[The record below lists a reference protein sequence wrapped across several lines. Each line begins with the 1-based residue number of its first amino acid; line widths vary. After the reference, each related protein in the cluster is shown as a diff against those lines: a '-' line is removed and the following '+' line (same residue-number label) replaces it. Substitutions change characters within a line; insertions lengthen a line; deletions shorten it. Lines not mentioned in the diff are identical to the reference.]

1 MPAATAN
8 LQATAPPRRLLEI
21 DGLRGGYGA
30 TDILHG
36 VSLEV
41 GEREIVTIAGT
52 NGAGKSTLAKAVVGL
67 LPRVAGRIDFD
78 GRDLAGLAVEDRIA
92 TGLAYVPQVANVFA
106 SLTVLEN
113 LKVVPGIDDL
123 AARIA
128 QQLDAF
134 PALKPR
140 LRQRA
145 GTLSG
150 GERQMLAFARALLTR
165 PKLIVLDEPTAA
177 LAPALVQ
184 QVFALVV
191 QLPAQD
197 VAVLMVEQRARQ
209 ALAISHRG
217 CILDQG
223 RVVLAGAAHS
233 LLADDRMARLYL
245 GSGH

>member
-1 MPAATAN
+1 MDGANAATPISAS
-8 LQATAPPRRLLEI
+8 APKLLEI
-21 DGLRGGYGA
+21 AELRGGYGA
-30 TDILHG
+30 ADILHG

-41 GEREIVTIAGT
+41 GAREIVTIAGT

-67 LPRVAGRIDFD
+67 LPRVAGRIGFA

-92 TGLAYVPQVANVFA
+92 AGLAYVPQVANVFA

-113 LKVVPGIDDL
+113 LKVVPGIDDM
-123 AARIA
+123 ASRIA
-128 QQLDAF
+128 RQLDAF

-184 QVFALVV
+184 QVFELVA
-191 QLPAQD
+191 QLPAQE

-223 RVVLAGAAHS
+223 RVVLAGAS
-233 LLADDRMARLYL
+233 DELLADDRMARLYL

>member
-1 MPAATAN
+1 M
-8 LQATAPPRRLLEI
+8 LLEVH
-21 DGLRGGYGA
+21 DVRGGYGGA
-30 TDILHG
+30 DILHG
-36 VSLEV
+36 VTLNV

-52 NGAGKSTLAKAVVGL
+52 NGAGKSTLAKAVIGL
-67 LPRVAGRIDFD
+67 LPQVSGRIEFAGRDVS
-78 GRDLAGLAVEDRIA
+78 GLAVEDRVA
-92 TGLAYVPQVANVFA
+92 AGLAYVPQVANVFP

-113 LKVVPGIDDL
+113 LKVVPNVADA

-128 QQLDAF
+128 MQLDAF

-145 GTLSG
+145 ATLSG
-150 GERQMLAFARALLTR
+150 GERQQLAFARALLTR
-165 PKLIVLDEPTAA
+165 PTLVVLDEPTAA

-184 QVFALVV
+184 QVFDLVI
-191 QLPAQD
+191 QLPTQG

-209 ALAISHRG
+209 ALAISDRG

-223 RVVLAGAAHS
+223 RVVLAGPAAG
-233 LLADDRMARLYL
+233 LLADDRMAKLYL